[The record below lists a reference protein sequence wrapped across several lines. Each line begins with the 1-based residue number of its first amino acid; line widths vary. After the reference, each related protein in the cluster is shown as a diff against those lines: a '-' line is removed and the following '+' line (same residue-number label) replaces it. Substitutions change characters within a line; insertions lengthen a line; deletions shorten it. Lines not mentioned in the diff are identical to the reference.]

1 MQIDLTEEEI
11 DFIGYVIDNKLQNFL
26 VCIEEVRTSEAKAF
40 YNHRI
45 KLCKNL
51 IIKFNNCD

>member
-1 MQIDLTEEEI
+1 MQIDFTEEEI

-51 IIKFNNCD
+51 IIKFNN